1 MFKKQ
6 HSYAGQICP
15 RLFLFITFICFLTAT
30 LYSQEAMVSTVSAD
44 PALQKALAYNPGNNT
59 FQPGS
64 TDPAGNRYVAPFNDG
79 RIYKITP
86 QGSMLLLM
94 FMPGVRIGQL
104 AWAAGSIYFTAVNK
118 HRVYELK
125 KDGNVRLL
133 AGSGSQG
140 STDGGAERSRF
151 DRPKGIAATVSGD
164 TLYIA
169 EKNASD
175 HFRRII
181 RKRPS
186 LQLITAETPPHFGFS
201 NGSPLI
207 RNDSVEITYSVPVS
221 EFVTLKLYH
230 VSGREIATLHESRM
244 ISGTY
249 QLQFETKHFAPGIYY
264 CRLQAGSFEQTIAVK
279 IE

>member
-1 MFKKQ
+1 MFKIQ
-6 HSYAGQICP
+6 HSYRGQIRR
-15 RLFLFITFICFLTAT
+15 RLFLFITFTCFFPVFLHA
-30 LYSQEAMVSTVSAD
+30 QEAIVSTVSAD
-44 PALQKALAYNPGNNT
+44 PALQKTLAYNPNNST

-86 QGSMLLLM
+86 QGSMLLLL

-118 HRVYELK
+118 HRVYELQ

-140 STDGGAERSRF
+140 NTDGGAERSRF
-151 DRPKGIAATVSGD
+151 DRPKGIAATASGD

-169 EKNASD
+169 EKDAAD
-175 HFRRII
+175 HFRRIV

-201 NGSPLI
+201 NNSPMI
-207 RNDSVEITYSVPVS
+207 NDDSVQINFSVPIS
-221 EFVTLKLYH
+221 EFVSLKLFH
-230 VSGREIATLHESRM
+230 VSGKEIATLQESRM

-249 QLQFETKHFAPGIYY
+249 QLQFDSKHLAPGIYY
-264 CRLQAGSFEQTIAVK
+264 CRLQAGSFEQTVAVS